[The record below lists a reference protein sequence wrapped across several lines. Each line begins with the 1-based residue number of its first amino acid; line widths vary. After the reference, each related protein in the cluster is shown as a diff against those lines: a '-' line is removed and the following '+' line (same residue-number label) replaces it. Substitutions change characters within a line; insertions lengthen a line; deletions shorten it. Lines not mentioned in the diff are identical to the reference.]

1 MERRTT
7 GIITLVIL
15 IFLSGS
21 RLQAQETYYV
31 TFVKGNVKKGDN
43 VKIKTGDKLLFQE
56 KVIFATKDDKLVLLN
71 PQKGRFI
78 VQPEQNTEKV
88 AGEYML
94 YLKYS
99 MHLSNEKIKLSSRG
113 DNDVVLEQYFTANPA
128 INKNILFI
136 GDTKISLVN
145 AAYKIKDPASEFF
158 FLQYTPS
165 GSNPLNHKLK
175 VEHDSLLLSE
185 NDFVFEGKV
194 ITDSGEVKLG
204 ILQQVSAEKKPVKI
218 VSFYPS
224 YISREDCMAL
234 MNTIKQALGNDKQ
247 KVVEET
253 FTQLYNNY
261 GKPDISVISALYDQL

>member
-7 GIITLVIL
+7 GIISFMLL
-15 IFLSGS
+15 IFLTGI
-21 RLQAQETYYV
+21 RLQAQETYFV
-31 TFVKGNVKKGDN
+31 TFVKGEVKN
-43 VKIKTGDKLLFQE
+43 ANSVKIKTGDKLQFQD

-78 VQPEQNTEKV
+78 IQPENNTEKV
-88 AGEYML
+88 SGEYML

-99 MHLSNEKIKLSSRG
+99 MHLSNEKVKLSSRG
-113 DNDVVLEQYFTANPA
+113 DNDAVLEQYFTANPA

-158 FLQYTPS
+158 FLQYTAP
-165 GSNPLNHKLK
+165 GSKPLNHKLK
-175 VEHDSLLLSE
+175 VEHDSLVLSE
-185 NDFVFEGKV
+185 NDFVFDGKKV
-194 ITDSGEVKLG
+194 TDSGEVKLG
-204 ILQQVSAEKKPVKI
+204 ILQQLSAEKKPVKI

-224 YISREDCMAL
+224 YISKEDCLAL

-253 FTQLYNNY
+253 CTQLYYNY
-261 GKPDISVISALYDQL
+261 GKPDHTIINALYDQL